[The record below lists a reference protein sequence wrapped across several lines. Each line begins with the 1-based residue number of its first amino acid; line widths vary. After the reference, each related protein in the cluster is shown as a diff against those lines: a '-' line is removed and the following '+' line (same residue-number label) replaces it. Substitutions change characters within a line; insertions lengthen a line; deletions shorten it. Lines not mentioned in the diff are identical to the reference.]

1 MCRQRCGR
9 PGALCLRPT
18 APQSDRAHTPAH
30 PPRRKTELS
39 HAHEHARTLHAQEV
53 QAARDKA
60 AEAIAATQDGAL
72 DTLRENQRLLGEVA
86 AARERL
92 RVLEEEADARR
103 RALEEE
109 RLATGKKLEELH
121 DDKMRET
128 QLLREEMM
136 QVALSVRICAACV
149 YVRGRKRVCG
159 CVRGCPPTPSLLPP
173 VSETR
178 IDGLHRWSS
187 SCSAS

>member
-18 APQSDRAHTPAH
+18 APQFACAHTPAR
-30 PPRRKTELS
+30 PPRRNTEVS
-39 HAHEHARTLHAQEV
+39 HAHEHARTLHTQEV

-60 AEAIAATQDGAL
+60 AEAVAATQDGAL

-86 AARERL
+86 AARERV

-103 RALEEE
+103 RAVEEE

-136 QVALSVRICAACV
+136 QVALSARICAACV
-149 YVRGRKRVCG
+149 YVRGRQRVCG
-159 CVRGCPPTPSLLPP
+159 CVRECPPPLACCPLC
-173 VSETR
+173 
-178 IDGLHRWSS
+178 L
-187 SCSAS
+187 